1 MIPHLAMAFIS
12 AALMTAAIVLRTAA
26 MGWWWLSRPSV
37 VWALLT
43 GAVALPLWN
52 LAQLLPLGGSALSPA
67 KIAVFLALVAA
78 EAVVILLPGTRR
90 RRQQLQAAKRL
101 DDRAR
106 PIWTSVA
113 ARLTEHDAPGWVRLH
128 FEGAEQAIGRRDGH
142 QAGIVRQFR
151 QQLFTASGVTPA
163 PPCSMFM
170 RNDSTLAKVHSSRH
184 RLPACGR
191 DERLTAAQ

>member
-12 AALMTAAIVLRTAA
+12 AALLTAAIVLRTAA
-26 MGWWWLSRPSV
+26 MGWWWLSHPSI

-43 GAVALPLWN
+43 GAVALPMWN
-52 LAQLLPLGGSALSPA
+52 LAQMLPLGGSALSPA

-90 RRQQLQAAKRL
+90 RCQQLQAAKRL

-113 ARLTEHDAPGWVRLH
+113 NRLTEYDAPDWVRLH
-128 FEGAEQAIGRRDGH
+128 FEGAEQAIGQRDGR
-142 QAGIVRQFR
+142 QAIAELRHGTVRMAIVLRPLTR
-151 QQLFTASGVTPA
+151 AYPADHDLATALTT
-163 PPCSMFM
+163 
-170 RNDSTLAKVHSSRH
+170 TLAV
-184 RLPACGR
+184 R
-191 DERLTAAQ
+191 DQAVAEAAAHNVRR